1 MVTSDRMLA
10 ESSWL
15 VGGVELDEDAPM
27 ELRAAVSR
35 RVATVIQERVD
46 EVESGEAA
54 RSSMLDGV

>member
-1 MVTSDRMLA
+1 MLA

-15 VGGVELDEDAPM
+15 VGGVELDEDVPM

-54 RSSMLDGV
+54 RSSILDGV